1 MRKTVK
7 MELEL
12 LEQATAKPVNTS
24 DDTKTSAENTP
35 SNVALSRVSDPP
47 MCDTE
52 PVSLVMPSVTEASCT
67 VTQKEGAVIAPSP
80 TGMTIQQKSGPCEI
94 AIAKVFLGG
103 SVVPVMSQSPV
114 VYVRTKPGDTSA
126 VAMVTSHDHVR
137 VIPSFDSGKHAVVP
151 TNGSDASPSSRPSV
165 IQQTL
170 TPSVPPGESFR
181 NKSVLNPAPVAV
193 YGPPSHIVPANHIHS
208 TFTNGI
214 HTTHTSV
221 TTCSSHVYLPPK
233 LGSDVTPL
241 TRELPSR
248 YVPRPQF
255 IPEPLVMGAL
265 QPPGYSPGG
274 GGGGGGGDDQPKD
287 LSMKTMR
294 RLQTD
299 RPQHQTLRTQD
310 HAPDTGGVEDGPI
323 NLVVT
328 RPRLHSPGVPVS
340 THWGGVS
347 SGGVVW
353 NARLQTTACDAQ
365 RYIDSV
371 TGVS

>member
-12 LEQATAKPVNTS
+12 LEQSTAKPVNTS
-24 DDTKTSAENTP
+24 EDTKTSAENTP

-52 PVSLVMPSVTEASCT
+52 PVSLVVPPVTEASCT

-80 TGMTIQQKSGPCEI
+80 MGMTMQQKSGPSEI
-94 AIAKVFLGG
+94 AIPKVFLGRPM
-103 SVVPVMSQSPV
+103 VPFMSQSPV
-114 VYVRTKPGDTSA
+114 VYVRTKPGDTNA
-126 VAMVTSHDHVR
+126 VAMVTSQDNMR
-137 VIPSFDSGKHAVVP
+137 VIPSFDSGKHAVLP
-151 TNGSDASPSSRPSV
+151 SNGSDASPSSRPSV

-170 TPSVPPGESFR
+170 TPSVPPGDSCR

-193 YGPPSHIVPANHIHS
+193 YGPPSRIVPANHINS

-221 TTCSSHVYLPPK
+221 ATCSNHVYLPPK
-233 LGSDVTPL
+233 LGSDVTPR
-241 TRELPSR
+241 TRELPSH

-265 QPPGYSPGG
+265 HTPGYSP
-274 GGGGGGGDDQPKD
+274 GGGDDQPKD

-294 RLQTD
+294 KLQTD
-299 RPQHQTLRTQD
+299 RPQHQAVRTLE
-310 HAPDTGGVEDGPI
+310 HAPDTGVVEDGPI
-323 NLVVT
+323 NLVIT
-328 RPRLHSPGVPVS
+328 RPRLHSPGVSAS

-353 NARLQTTACDAQ
+353 NARLQTTACEAH

-371 TGVS
+371 TGVSRL

>member
-12 LEQATAKPVNTS
+12 LEQATAKPVKTS
-24 DDTKTSAENTP
+24 EDTKTSAENTP

-47 MCDTE
+47 VCDTE
-52 PVSLVMPSVTEASCT
+52 PVSLVVPSVTQASGT
-67 VTQKEGAVIAPSP
+67 VTQTEGAVIAPSP
-80 TGMTIQQKSGPCEI
+80 VAMTVQQKAGPCEI
-94 AIAKVFLGG
+94 AIPKVLVGG
-103 SVVPVMSQSPV
+103 PMSPFMSQSPV
-114 VYVRTKPGDTSA
+114 VYVRTKPGDASV
-126 VAMVTSHDHVR
+126 VAMVTSHDNVR
-137 VIPSFDSGKHAVVP
+137 VIPSFDRGKHAVLPSNV
-151 TNGSDASPSSRPSV
+151 SDASPSSRPSV

-170 TPSVPPGESFR
+170 TPSVPPGDSFR

-193 YGPPSHIVPANHIHS
+193 YGPPSRIVPANHLHS
-208 TFTNGI
+208 TFTNGV

-221 TTCSSHVYLPPK
+221 TTCSTHMYLPPK

-241 TRELPSR
+241 TREHPSR

-274 GGGGGGGDDQPKD
+274 GDDQPKD

-294 RLQTD
+294 RLQAD
-299 RPQHQTLRTQD
+299 RPQHPVRAQD
-310 HAPDTGGVEDGPI
+310 HAPDTGVEDGPI
-323 NLVVT
+323 NLVIT
-328 RPRLHSPGVPVS
+328 RPTLHSPGAPVS
-340 THWGGVS
+340 AHWGGVS

-353 NARLQTTACDAQ
+353 NARLQTTACEAQ
-365 RYIDSV
+365 RYMDSV